1 MSDRIRVALVDD
13 HAILRQGLRLL
24 IQAEPDLDVV
34 GEASDGDG
42 AIALAG
48 EAAPDVM
55 ILDLSLPGRSGLVVL
70 PEVVAALAPSGG
82 RVLVLTMHDDP
93 AHMKAVLAAGASGFV
108 VKQAAHGLFGIA
120 DDVVTAVTYG
130 GYSSVNAGIYT
141 TTPNLWADGGWSG
154 ASWGAGWGGGAV
166 ANGDVL
172 GFALDVDGKSL
183 SIYQNNTLAAV
194 LTWTSGPTALWP
206 MMAFQ
211 FGPSAQAN
219 LGPSGCAYA
228 APAGHNYL

>member
-1 MSDRIRVALVDD
+1 ML
-13 HAILRQGLRLL
+13 LRNRMLMGGYRK
-24 IQAEPDLDVV
+24 PPMFTT
-34 GEASDGDG
+34 G
-42 AIALAG
+42 AG
-48 EAAPDVM
+48 
-55 ILDLSLPGRSGLVVL
+55 PGTIT
-70 PEVVAALAPSGG
+70 PN
-82 RVLVLTMHDDP
+82 
-93 AHMKAVLAAGASGFV
+93 AAGYAMSGFADTCFAWLDAPKTQGKWYWEV